1 MKSEKH
7 ITKILITDISIIIFS
22 SFEAFIKGK
31 SLALFN
37 LFQSKTGGDI
47 GDYLNFIMLNY
58 FLDIIEPLIISL
70 FLVFATKKLRVNRL
84 MKFVLGGM
92 VVAKLIL
99 KITKLEFNSIF
110 FYLEILLYLIFFYF
124 IITIPIYSE
133 DKNEL

>member
-7 ITKILITDISIIIFS
+7 ITKILITAISIIILS

-37 LFQSKTGGDI
+37 LFRSKTGGDI

-110 FYLEILLYLIFFYF
+110 FYLEILLYLMFFYF

>member
-7 ITKILITDISIIIFS
+7 ITKILITAISIIILS

-31 SLALFN
+31 SLVLFN

-47 GDYLNFIMLNY
+47 VDYLNFIMLNY
-58 FLDIIEPLIISL
+58 FLDILEPLIISL
-70 FLVFATKKLRVNRL
+70 FLVFATKKLQVNRL
-84 MKFVLGGM
+84 VKFVLGGM
-92 VVAKLIL
+92 VVAKLVL

-110 FYLEILLYLIFFYF
+110 FYLEILLYLLFFYF